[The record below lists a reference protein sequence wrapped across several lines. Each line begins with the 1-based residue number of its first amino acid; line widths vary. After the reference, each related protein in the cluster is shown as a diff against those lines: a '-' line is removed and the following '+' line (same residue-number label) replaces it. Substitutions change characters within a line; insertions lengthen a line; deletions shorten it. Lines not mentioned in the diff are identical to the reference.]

1 MKVSRRTQA
10 DRTAVTRAA
19 LIAAGRRLFAAHGFA
34 GVGTEAIVAEA
45 DVTRGA
51 LYHHFTDKTALF
63 DAVFQ
68 EVEGDAARRLAEH
81 ALADPEADARTIMK
95 RSVDAWFDA
104 CDDPEIHRILLVDA
118 PSVLGWSRFR
128 ELCMQHVL
136 GLIETVLTLGMDAGT
151 FARQPIRP
159 LAHVLIAAADEAA
172 LYIVGADDPAEA
184 RNEMRN
190 AVARL
195 IDGL

>member
-1 MKVSRRTQA
+1 MT
-10 DRTAVTRAA
+10 
-19 LIAAGRRLFAAHGFA
+19 AGRRLFAEHGFA
-34 GVGTEAIVAEA
+34 GVGTETIVAEA

-51 LYHHFTDKTALF
+51 LYHHFADKTALF

-68 EVEGDAARRLAEH
+68 EVEGDAARRLAEQ

-104 CDDPEIHRILLVDA
+104 CDDPEIHRILLIDA

-128 ELCMQHVL
+128 ELCMDHVL
-136 GLIETVLTLGMDAGT
+136 GLIETVLVLGMDAGT

-159 LAHVLIAAADEAA
+159 LAHVLVAAADEAA
-172 LYIVGADDPAEA
+172 LYIVAADDPVEA
-184 RNEMRN
+184 RTEMRN
-190 AVARL
+190 TLARL
-195 IDGL
+195 IDTM